1 MNDLSTT
8 ARPKEIPYGGYYRNI
23 VPQEDPLLTHSGPGA
38 LMGQY
43 MRRFWQPVCLS
54 AELGVLP
61 KAIRILSEDL
71 VACRDRSGSVGV
83 LHRHCAHRGAS
94 LEYGIV
100 TERGIRCCYHGW
112 HYDVSRRLL
121 ETPCEPASSNLKNT
135 VCQGAYP
142 AFERNGLVFAYMG
155 PPEEKPDFPEYDLYI
170 DPAETRLIPHS
181 NIFPCNWLQAFES
194 IMDQMHTAVLHNN
207 MTVEGIEAKSSF

>member
-1 MNDLSTT
+1 MSACSIVI
-8 ARPKEIPYGGYYRNI
+8 ARI
-23 VPQEDPLLTHSGPGA
+23 A
-38 LMGQY
+38 
-43 MRRFWQPVCLS
+43 
-54 AELGVLP
+54 
-61 KAIRILSEDL
+61 
-71 VACRDRSGSVGV
+71 
-83 LHRHCAHRGAS
+83 AHRGAS

-112 HYDVSRRLL
+112 HYDVSGRLL